1 MISQAKPHELIDGII
16 EKTISGLVDK
26 HTQPSI
32 HTTMQSQQVKQATRY
47 WKSEESRNYGKSDVE
62 NL

>member
-1 MISQAKPHELIDGII
+1 MSLKGDLMISQAKPQELIDGII

-32 HTTMQSQQVKQATRY
+32 HTTMQS
-47 WKSEESRNYGKSDVE
+47 
-62 NL
+62 